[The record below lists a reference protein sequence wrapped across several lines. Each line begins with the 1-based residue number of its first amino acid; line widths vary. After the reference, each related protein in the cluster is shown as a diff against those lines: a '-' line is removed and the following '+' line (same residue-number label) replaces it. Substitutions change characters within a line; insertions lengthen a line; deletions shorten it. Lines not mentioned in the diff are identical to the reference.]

1 MSFRILNFRIPGA
14 DTLLI
19 ALPGLRVVPEDFSG
33 LIGALQAESPTD
45 AIAVGIS
52 PNDYLE
58 RRFAETLHET
68 VIEPMRTRY
77 ARLVILALSLGALGA
92 LRYIQLFPD
101 LDGLIL
107 LAPFLGNP
115 GTIAE
120 VERAGGF
127 ARWAPPPLSPSDIER
142 PGLLWL
148 KSRPSRPWLH
158 LAYGE
163 EDRFAT
169 GAKLLAATL
178 PPDAVT
184 TLPGDH
190 DWPSWTRLWA
200 AMLPRLAAQNLLSSS
215 S

>member
-1 MSFRILNFRIPGA
+1 MSFRVLSSQVPGA

-33 LIGALQAESPTD
+33 LIQTLQTESRVD
-45 AIAVGIS
+45 AAAIGIG

-58 RRFAETLHET
+58 RSFPETLR
-68 VIEPMRTRY
+68 VIEPLRTRY
-77 ARLVILALSLGALGA
+77 ARLIFLALSLGALGA

-120 VERAGGF
+120 IERAGGF
-127 ARWAPPPLSPSDIER
+127 ARWAPPPLNPSDIER

-148 KSRPSRPWLH
+148 KSRPTRPWLH

-169 GAKLLAATL
+169 GARLLAATL
-178 PPDAVT
+178 PPEAVT
-184 TLPGDH
+184 TAPGDH

-200 AMLPRLAAQNLLSSS
+200 AMLQRLAAQNLLG
-215 S
+215 